1 MWQSRRKGANFTT
14 PRPIL
19 LLRGLLGAA
28 GAQRHAANPPGC
40 FRAQPCTSLL
50 FFPRKE

>member
-1 MWQSRRKGANFTT
+1 MWQSRRKGANFTI
-14 PRPIL
+14 PRQEL

-28 GAQRHAANPPGC
+28 GAQRHAANSPGC
-40 FRAQPCTSLL
+40 FRAQPCASLL